1 MLENRKNMEKEM
13 IINSRQITGEK
24 KTLNDEKRW
33 TMIKKK
39 IWVLHPEH
47 AMRNFLGEKGYKECK
62 MAEK

>member
-1 MLENRKNMEKEM
+1 M
-13 IINSRQITGEK
+13 TGEK